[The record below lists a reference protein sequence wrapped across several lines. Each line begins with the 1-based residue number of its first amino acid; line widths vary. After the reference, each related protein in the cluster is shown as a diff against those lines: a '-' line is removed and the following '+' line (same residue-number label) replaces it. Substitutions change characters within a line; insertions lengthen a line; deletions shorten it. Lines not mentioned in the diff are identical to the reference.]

1 MNHAL
6 VAMLALIATSSTA
19 LAGGSVHALVGLPT
33 GETHTIDVTVND
45 DGTYTLLLDGAP
57 VDPTAL
63 PGAPAIPSAPEVP
76 TLPVVPGIPTLPTLP

>member
-1 MNHAL
+1 MNQAL
-6 VAMLALIATSSTA
+6 VAMLALLATSSTA

-33 GETHTIDVTVND
+33 GETHTVDLAVND

-63 PGAPAIPSAPEVP
+63 PGIPSAPEVP
-76 TLPVVPGIPTLPTLP
+76 ALPGAPEIPALPTLP